1 MTLINTTSKTLASTF
16 INKPFTLKP
25 TLQSAILLAAVVS
38 LLSGQA
44 SATDTLKL
52 AEQYK
57 VQADSARIDCDV
69 ELYQDEKLEKT
80 RQYQVYAG
88 KDNQSLVLFKS
99 TADAGQKVLISGK
112 DFWLLMPKSRRPMR
126 ITPMQKLLGEAS
138 LGDVAT
144 LSWFKDYHTAAEIA
158 DGKTITLEL
167 QANNEAASYQRI
179 NLTLNAADLFPLS
192 AQLYLRSGLLAKT
205 ASFERGE
212 RDGKPAI
219 VAMSLQDKLQPRS
232 KTVIRYKMVTPVD
245 IPVKVF
251 NPQVLLR
258 ADFASMLAQ

>member
-1 MTLINTTSKTLASTF
+1 MMNMLHTTVRTFALKPATLILAIGTLWSG
-16 INKPFTLKP
+16 
-25 TLQSAILLAAVVS
+25 
-38 LLSGQA
+38 LSVGHTQ
-44 SATDTLKL
+44 DTLSL

-144 LSWFKDYHTAAEIA
+144 LSWSKDYHTAAEVA

-179 NLTLNAADLFPLS
+179 NLTLNAADQFPLS
-192 AQLYLRSGLLAKT
+192 AHLYLRSGVLAKT

-212 RDGKPAI
+212 RDGNPAI

-245 IPVKVF
+245 IPAKVF

-258 ADFASMLAQ
+258 ADFENMFAQQIAFDPR

>member
-1 MTLINTTSKTLASTF
+1 MTLFNSTAKTLASTL

-25 TLQSAILLAAVVS
+25 TLHSAILLAAFVS

-144 LSWFKDYHTAAEIA
+144 LSWSKDYHTAAEVA

-179 NLTLNAADLFPLS
+179 NLTLNAEDQFPLS
-192 AQLYLRSGLLAKT
+192 AHLYLRSGVLAKT

-245 IPVKVF
+245 IPAKVF

>member
-1 MTLINTTSKTLASTF
+1 MTLFNSTAKTLASTL

-25 TLQSAILLAAVVS
+25 TLHSAILLAAFVS

-144 LSWFKDYHTAAEIA
+144 LSWSKDYHTAAEVA

-179 NLTLNAADLFPLS
+179 NLTLNAADQFPLS
-192 AQLYLRSGLLAKT
+192 AHLYLRSGVLAKT

-245 IPVKVF
+245 IPAKVF

>member
-1 MTLINTTSKTLASTF
+1 MTLFNSTAKTLASTL

-25 TLQSAILLAAVVS
+25 TLHSAILLAAFVS

-144 LSWFKDYHTAAEIA
+144 LSWSKDYHTAAEVA

-179 NLTLNAADLFPLS
+179 NLTLNAADQFPLS
-192 AQLYLRSGLLAKT
+192 AHLYLRSGVLAKT

-245 IPVKVF
+245 IPAKVF

-258 ADFASMLAQ
+258 ADFASMFAQ